1 MPTVAKK
8 ILVINESIKGSPNSF
23 LGGGGGGGGG
33 RGLAERFAGISS
45 GFK

>member
-23 LGGGGGGGGG
+23 LGGGGGGG